1 MYKYGQTPIFQTKPQ
16 KFTNAIH
23 YHMFIMPN
31 LCSQTWKSK
40 HTFRGPKMLGSSQSQ
55 KHHINPKTLNT
66 QKNFFVKIV
75 FEIPMVLQHSLDHW
89 SMIVVILGIR
99 LTSTWDN
106 GRKSRP
112 QYKNQPIVSTIWHS
126 CFLKQLII
134 NSILKSLVNPK
145 TT

>member
-1 MYKYGQTPIFQTKPQ
+1 MAKLQF
-16 KFTNAIH
+16 
-23 YHMFIMPN
+23 
-31 LCSQTWKSK
+31 SK
-40 HTFRGPKMLGSSQSQ
+40 QNPKSSQMQSTTTCSLCPTYTPKRGNQNIHSEVPKCWVLPKSQ

-66 QKNFFVKIV
+66 QKNFFVKIL
-75 FEIPMVLQHSLDHW
+75 FEIPKVLQHSLDHW
-89 SMIVVILGIR
+89 SMIVVILGIL

-126 CFLKQLII
+126 CLLKQLII
-134 NSILKSLVNPK
+134 NSILESLVNPK